1 MSEQLKAV
9 PLGGQS
15 ARAPGRRDSSPP
27 RLSPFQMMVKVAVK
41 NLRIKMRTPQTY
53 IFSFG
58 FPVMFTLMFYFTF
71 GQMETAPGWTVF
83 DTGISGM
90 LIYAASFGT
99 SSAATTFAEEKQ
111 KGTLLRLDTTPV
123 GRARIFLGSL
133 LSEAVFMVIQL
144 GIMLV
149 LAYGVLG
156 LQWHDYNVGRLVAGF
171 AIMLVFALSTI
182 GIGIII
188 SAYAKTVDAAVGLAM
203 MYIMPIIFLSGSMN
217 PFASEVQYFMPPFWA
232 NALYR
237 QVVVLGHDFWTGFVQ
252 VTSANPFVEEY
263 LPVPLWGALVIIVA
277 ILVGTLAI
285 GIKLF
290 QRRTLS

>member
-1 MSEQLKAV
+1 MSGQALVTRQDGNSPGVAQQVASRKLSWFQIVTAV
-9 PLGGQS
+9 
-15 ARAPGRRDSSPP
+15 AW
-27 RLSPFQMMVKVAVK
+27 K
-41 NLRIKMRTPQTY
+41 NFIIKMRTPQTY

-111 KGTLLRLDTTPV
+111 KGTLVRLDTTPV

-144 GIMLV
+144 CIMLV

-156 LQWHDYNVGRLVAGF
+156 LKWHDSNAALLVAGF
-171 AIMLVFALSTI
+171 AIMFIFGLSTI

-188 SAYAKTVDAAVGLAM
+188 SAYAKSVDAAVGMSM
-203 MYIMPIIFLSGSMN
+203 MYIMPVIFLSGSMN
-217 PFASEVQYFMPPFWA
+217 PFASEIQYFMPPYWA

-237 QVVVLGHDFWTGFVQ
+237 QVVVLGKDFWSGFVQ
-252 VTSANPFVEEY
+252 VTSTNPFVDEY
-263 LPVPLWGALVIIVA
+263 LPVPLWGAFLIIVA
-277 ILVGTLAI
+277 ILAVTLVA

-290 QRRTLS
+290 QRKTLS

>member
-1 MSEQLKAV
+1 MS
-9 PLGGQS
+9 GQAMAAQQS
-15 ARAPGRRDSSPP
+15 VKKRAAP
-27 RLSPFQMMVKVAVK
+27 RLTSIQIVAAVAKK
-41 NLRIKMRTPQTY
+41 NLVIKMRTPQTY

-58 FPVMFTLMFYFTF
+58 FPIMFTLMFYFTF
-71 GQMETAPGWTVF
+71 GQTATAPGWTVF
-83 DTGISGM
+83 DTAISGM

-123 GRARIFLGSL
+123 GRARIFMGSM
-133 LSEAVFMVIQL
+133 LSEGIFMVIQL

-156 LQWHDYNVGRLVAGF
+156 LRWHDFDVPDIGRLLAGF
-171 AIMLVFALSTI
+171 AIMLVFGLSTI

-188 SAYAKTVDAAVGLAM
+188 SAYAKTVDAAVGLSM
-203 MYIMPIIFLSGSMN
+203 MYIMPIIFLSGAMT
-217 PFASEVQYFMPPFWA
+217 PFASEMQYFLPPFWA

-237 QVVVLGHDFWTGFVQ
+237 QVVVLGHDFWTGYVQ
-252 VTSANPFVEEY
+252 VTSTNPFVEEY
-263 LPVPLWGALVIIVA
+263 LPVPLWGAFLFIVA
-277 ILVGTLAI
+277 ILVGTLVI

-290 QRRTLS
+290 QRKTLA